1 MAQITI
7 TIADAQLSRVVDA
20 ICIAGSWNPDLGI
33 TKNAFAK
40 AFLVNYVKSTVLSV
54 EYRQAQET
62 ALSAVVMPDEADVS

>member
-1 MAQITI
+1 MAQITL

-20 ICIAGSWNPDLGI
+20 ICIAGGWDPDSGV

-54 EYRQAQET
+54 EYRQAQQT
-62 ALSAVVMPDEADVS
+62 ALDAVVMPNEADVS